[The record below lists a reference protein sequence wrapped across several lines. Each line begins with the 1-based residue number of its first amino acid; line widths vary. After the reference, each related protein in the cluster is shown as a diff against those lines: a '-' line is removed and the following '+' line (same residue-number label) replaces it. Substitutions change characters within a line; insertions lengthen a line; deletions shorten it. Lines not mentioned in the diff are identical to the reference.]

1 MISEKNQLSD
11 KIRFVK
17 RAKLITVNYSVWLK
31 TERKTR
37 QRCDL

>member
-17 RAKLITVNYSVWLK
+17 RAKLITCLVKNRKETK
-31 TERKTR
+31 TEM
-37 QRCDL
+37 